1 MRVHLLWYYFQ
12 VYKTMSEN
20 QQIEVDED
28 SKWKIETMK
37 DIASS
42 LDEERP
48 GNLST
53 PQKTFADYCFRDLT
67 KQPQR
72 HRLLCIL

>member
-28 SKWKIETMK
+28 SKRKIETMK
-37 DIASS
+37 EIASS

-53 PQKTFADYCFRDLT
+53 PQKNICWLLF
-67 KQPQR
+67 QR
-72 HRLLCIL
+72 FN

>member
-1 MRVHLLWYYFQ
+1 
-12 VYKTMSEN
+12 MSEN

-28 SKWKIETMK
+28 SKRKIETMK

-53 PQKTFADYCFRDLT
+53 PQK
-67 KQPQR
+67 K
-72 HRLLCIL
+72 HLLIIVSEI